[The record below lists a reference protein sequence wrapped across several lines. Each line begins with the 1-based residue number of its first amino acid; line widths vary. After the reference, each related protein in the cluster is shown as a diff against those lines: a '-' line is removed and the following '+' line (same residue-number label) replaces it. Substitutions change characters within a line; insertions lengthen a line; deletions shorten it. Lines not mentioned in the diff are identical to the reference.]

1 MNRVDCI
8 AELCQEKFNE
18 GLMEAARNFLSF
30 GLSAEV
36 VSENTSLPLKK
47 VKELEKEI
55 KASK

>member
-18 GLMEAARNFLSF
+18 GLKEAARNFLAW

-36 VSENTSLPLKK
+36 VSQNTNLPLNKI
-47 VKELEKEI
+47 KELEEEI
-55 KASK
+55 KSGK